1 MFLFGKTEHMYGKH
15 VALWPRV
22 LFYRQVLSVR
32 RGVIRFLYL
41 VVDFTEVEKT
51 SRDIR

>member
-1 MFLFGKTEHMYGKH
+1 MYGKH